1 MGYCVELRQIIPIT
15 IILWIVSIHLEQ
27 EIDSKNHGYCYIE
40 ISEWDSHILR
50 HKHGEK
56 SMKVPFVIYAEIEY
70 LLEKNRH
77 MP

>member
-1 MGYCVELRQIIPIT
+1 MNCLHSLRT
-15 IILWIVSIHLEQ
+15 GNRFKLHENA
-27 EIDSKNHGYCYIE
+27 SKNHGYCYIE